1 MCFAPSGLLLPHI
14 PISPFQI
21 KFAPSGL
28 KVRMNFALNNL
39 DKFFSFF
46 PLPFTLFILYPLTFI
61 PYPLSF
67 SRGYLTIVTLPLY
80 SYFLSPTVKT
90 MM

>member
-28 KVRMNFALNNL
+28 KVRMNIALNNL

-46 PLPFTLFILYPLTFI
+46 PLPFLSFILYL
-61 PYPLSF
+61 LSF